1 MRVAPWSPPLG
12 GLARQGLPPWL
23 PPPKPSP
30 GLPEHPAAMGLR
42 RVGPLL
48 APQPG
53 PRLPFHRCGCADCP
67 APRLCSGGGCAT
79 AAAPLFSRLFPQPEA
94 RSTPCSNGTTRRPRY
109 PGAQRPLGSR
119 DRNGSA
125 RAPPHVARATHP
137 HPFLPAGP
145 ARRVAR
151 DAAGRPTPG
160 MLRARGGALRGGAKL
175 AAPGVPRAAGRG

>member
-1 MRVAPWSPPLG
+1 MRLHETCLPRQARPAVSSLFSVSLHLPSPPPSSPHSTRPETLHS
-12 GLARQGLPPWL
+12 L
-23 PPPKPSP
+23 PSP
-30 GLPEHPAAMGLR
+30 RPLSSASTPCSRVVFPALSF
-42 RVGPLL
+42 
-48 APQPG
+48 Q
-53 PRLPFHRCGCADCP
+53 
-67 APRLCSGGGCAT
+67 
-79 AAAPLFSRLFPQPEA
+79 A

>member
-12 GLARQGLPPWL
+12 GLARQGLPPGCLL
-23 PPPKPSP
+23 PS
-30 GLPEHPAAMGLR
+30 
-42 RVGPLL
+42 L
-48 APQPG
+48 APASLSI
-53 PRLPFHRCGCADCP
+53 RLPWACGERYWPPEFAVRRGALEGPPTPSRTFPGDGCP
-67 APRLCSGGGCAT
+67 LELGA
-79 AAAPLFSRLFPQPEA
+79 QPARQWEA